1 MAGEERVSVPVHG
14 GSGVGADRPV
24 TVITGA
30 SRGIGAATAERL
42 ASEGHDLV
50 LGYHRHGDEAEALAV
65 RLAAQGVRC
74 RAIRA
79 DVSLEEDV
87 AALFAEAVDSFGAI
101 TGLVNN
107 AGLTMSIGDLID
119 TPVGTVRRV
128 LDVNLYGAVLCCRYV
143 VPLLSSR
150 RGGRGGAIVN
160 ISSAAATSGAP
171 HEYVHYAAA
180 KAGVEALTIG
190 LAKELAKDDIRV
202 NAVAPGTIET
212 NIHADAGEADRPRR
226 VAPRI
231 PLGRAGRP
239 DEIAEAI
246 AWLLSPKAS
255 YATGAVLRVAGG
267 L

>member
-1 MAGEERVSVPVHG
+1 M
-14 GSGVGADRPV
+14 SGAERPV

-50 LGYHRHGDEAEALAV
+50 LGYQRHGEEAEALAV
-65 RLAAQGVRC
+65 RLAEQGARC
-74 RAIRA
+74 RTVRV
-79 DVSLEEDV
+79 DVSVHEEV
-87 AALFAEAVDSFGAI
+87 AALFAQAAASFGVI

-119 TPVGTVRRV
+119 TPVSVIRRV
-128 LDVNLYGAVLCCRYV
+128 LDVNLLGTVLCSRYA

-150 RGGRGGAIVN
+150 RGGRGGTIVN
-160 ISSAAATSGAP
+160 ISSAAATTGAP

-180 KAGVEALTIG
+180 KAGVESLTVG
-190 LAKELAKDDIRV
+190 LARELADHGIRV
-202 NAVAPGTIET
+202 NAVAPGTIMT
-212 NIHADAGEADRPRR
+212 NIHADAGDPDRVER
-226 VAPRI
+226 VAPRV
-231 PLGRAGRP
+231 PMGRP
-239 DEIAEAI
+239 GQPVEIAEAI

-267 L
+267 M

>member
-1 MAGEERVSVPVHG
+1 VS
-14 GSGVGADRPV
+14 GAERPV

-50 LGYHRHGDEAEALAV
+50 LGYQRHGEEAEALAV
-65 RLAAQGVRC
+65 RLAEQGARC
-74 RAIRA
+74 RTVRV
-79 DVSLEEDV
+79 DVSVHEEV
-87 AALFAEAVDSFGAI
+87 AALFAQAAASFGVI

-119 TPVGTVRRV
+119 TPVSVIRRV
-128 LDVNLYGAVLCCRYV
+128 LDVNLLGTVLCSRYA

-150 RGGRGGAIVN
+150 RGGRGGTIVN
-160 ISSAAATSGAP
+160 ISSAAATTGAP

-180 KAGVEALTIG
+180 KAGVESLTVG
-190 LAKELAKDDIRV
+190 LARELADHGIRV
-202 NAVAPGTIET
+202 NAVAPGTIMT
-212 NIHADAGEADRPRR
+212 NIHADAGDPDRVER
-226 VAPRI
+226 VAPRV
-231 PLGRAGRP
+231 PMGRP
-239 DEIAEAI
+239 GQPVEIAEAI

-267 L
+267 M

>member
-1 MAGEERVSVPVHG
+1 MERV
-14 GSGVGADRPV
+14 DRPV
-24 TVITGA
+24 TVITGG

-42 ASEGHDLV
+42 AAGGHDLV
-50 LGYHRHGDEAEALAV
+50 LGYHRHGEEAEALAV
-65 RLAAQGVRC
+65 RLADRGVRC
-74 RAIRA
+74 RAVHVDVASEA
-79 DVSLEEDV
+79 DVAS
-87 AALFAEAVDSFGAI
+87 LFATAVDSFGGI

-107 AGLTMSIGDLID
+107 AGLTVSIGDLAD
-119 TPVGTVRRV
+119 TPVGAVRRV
-128 LDVNLYGAVLCCRYV
+128 LDVNLLGTVLCSRYA

-150 RGGRGGAIVN
+150 REGRGGAIVN
-160 ISSAAATSGAP
+160 ISSAAATTGAP

-190 LAKELAKDDIRV
+190 LAKELAEDGIRV
-202 NAVAPGTIET
+202 NAVAPGTIMT
-212 NIHADAGEADRPRR
+212 SIHADAGEPDRPAR

-239 DEIAEAI
+239 EEIAEAV
-246 AWLLSPKAS
+246 AWLLSPQAS